1 MKHRLGPTLL
11 SLVLLAGCTNAW
23 FYDQLDW
30 LVPWYVEDYVDLTR
44 EQNRNLKEQL
54 VPLLDWHRKEEL
66 AEYLA
71 LLERVEADL
80 QQPLSAEVIE
90 SWIEAAT
97 VALNRLELRVL
108 PLAFDLGDQLSDE
121 QMQEFLDKL
130 WERQTELETEYL
142 ARTDEEY
149 VEESYEN
156 FEENMA
162 QFLGRLSDAQKQR
175 LQAAAAS
182 LTRFD
187 AAWLAD
193 RKTWL
198 EMLQAVLQE
207 RAPGWH
213 QQIRDALASREER
226 QSTEYRTI
234 WLQNQ
239 ARINSAVADVL
250 NDRSDA
256 QSERL
261 QKEIDAIKDDLVELI
276 AKAD

>member
-1 MKHRLGPTLL
+1 MTIKHRLGATLL

-156 FEENMA
+156 FEDNMT

-175 LQAAAAS
+175 LQEAAAS

-198 EMLQAVLQE
+198 EMLQAILQE

-226 QSTEYRTI
+226 
-234 WLQNQ
+234 
-239 ARINSAVADVL
+239 
-250 NDRSDA
+250 
-256 QSERL
+256 
-261 QKEIDAIKDDLVELI
+261 
-276 AKAD
+276 